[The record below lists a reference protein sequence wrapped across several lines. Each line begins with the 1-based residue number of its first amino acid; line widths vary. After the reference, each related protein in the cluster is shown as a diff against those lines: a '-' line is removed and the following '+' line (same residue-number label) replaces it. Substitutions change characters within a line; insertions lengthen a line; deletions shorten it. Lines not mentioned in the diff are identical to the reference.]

1 MSSKVPSPQGTVRSR
16 ASQYLACSCVPK
28 GLPTHTVHR
37 DLHVTC
43 TRQSLPILEDSF
55 HGKISAACSSL
66 LYAVP
71 RVAFRRAMAAARELF
86 DLKILKFLLGVLR
99 ILS

>member
-16 ASQYLACSCVPK
+16 ASQYLACSCV
-28 GLPTHTVHR
+28 PTHTVHR

-86 DLKILKFLLGVLR
+86 DLKILKFLLGA
-99 ILS
+99 S